1 MNEAPASNT
10 FKVRSV
16 NGFEHMFTMRDESV
30 KDLLVKIETV
40 EKALLDKGWT
50 PLEQNKSFGKFPP
63 KQIDY
68 AEGACPKCGEK
79 LVNAQTKDGKKF
91 VKCSTNKWDFATKQA
106 TGCSYVKWPE
116 MQQSDL

>member
-30 KDLLVKIETV
+30 KELLIKIETI

-50 PLEQNKSFGKFPP
+50 PLEQQKSFS
-63 KQIDY
+63 KQPIVKDY
-68 AEGACPKCGEK
+68 VEGRVCPVDGGK
-79 LVNAQTKDGKKF
+79 LVKPSKPNQPIKCDNGRYDFPTKTTIG
-91 VKCSTNKWDFATKQA
+91 CQYIEWPNKNQA
-106 TGCSYVKWPE
+106 
-116 MQQSDL
+116 